1 MALSGWARAAGV
13 EDSRRWGRG
22 AEKGGSLQFK
32 ALPRC
37 PSLVHVVGSPV
48 GGS

>member
-1 MALSGWARAAGV
+1 VQLALRT
-13 EDSRRWGRG
+13 RRWGRG

-48 GGS
+48 SGGQIC